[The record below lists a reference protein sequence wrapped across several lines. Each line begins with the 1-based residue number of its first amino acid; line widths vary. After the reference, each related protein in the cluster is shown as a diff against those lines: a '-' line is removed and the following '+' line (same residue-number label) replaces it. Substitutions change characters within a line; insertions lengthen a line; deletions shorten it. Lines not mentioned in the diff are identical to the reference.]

1 MDYDSLDYSNV
12 SYFKFKPNDYNSV
25 ILLDKK
31 EKLFAVNGT
40 IPEEGKEIE
49 YEDITEEGDLICN
62 VLLVGDIG
70 VGISSLITKSEKNIF
85 NEKSSLGY
93 SYQKI
98 KINNIVV
105 KIFIDKNIVWEGSY
119 FSIHNFSRDIIYVLI
134 YSIND
139 AKSFENINEWLR
151 LIRKENIN
159 KNAKIFLVGNKSD
172 LENERVI
179 TKEMGMKFKEENNL
193 EAFIETSAKNDDI
206 RKVLFTEIVKCFYE
220 NPEIFFPKASVIK
233 INNID
238 EIKLI
243 KYFYEEYTA
252 IGAFKNKYLLL
263 GLENGNI
270 NIYDIKDNFYLVRTI
285 KKAHNKKIYFIKQ
298 ISDNSIATFGEDQ
311 YYKEWNLDIIMK

>member
-1 MDYDSLDYSNV
+1 M
-12 SYFKFKPNDYNSV
+12 

-40 IPEEGKEIE
+40 ISEGLEELE
-49 YEDITEEGDLICN
+49 YEDINEEEDLTCN
-62 VLLVGDIG
+62 VLLVGDKN
-70 VGISSLITKSEKNIF
+70 VGISSLIQKSDSFGSFGI
-85 NEKSSLGY
+85 SL
-93 SYQKI
+93 I
-98 KINNIVV
+98 KIYNIVV
-105 KIFIDKNIVWEGSY
+105 KLYIENNMGLEDVDFYIPPFRKN
-119 FSIHNFSRDIIYVLI
+119 DIYVLI

-139 AKSFENINEWLR
+139 AKSFENINEWLSS
-151 LIRKENIN
+151 IRKENIN

-172 LENERVI
+172 LEKERVI

-206 RKVLFTEIVKCFYE
+206 RKVLFAEFVKCFYK
-220 NPEIFFPKASVIK
+220 NREIFFPKACVLK

-243 KYFYEEYTA
+243 KYFYEKYTA

-270 NIYDIKDNFYLVRTI
+270 NIYDIKDDFKLVRTI
-285 KKAHNKKIYFIKQ
+285 EKAHNKKIYFIKQ
-298 ISDNSIATFGEDQ
+298 ISDNSIGTYGEDK

>member
-1 MDYDSLDYSNV
+1 M
-12 SYFKFKPNDYNSV
+12 

-40 IPEEGKEIE
+40 IPEGTKELE
-49 YEDITEEGDLICN
+49 YEDINEEEDVTCN
-62 VLLVGDIG
+62 VLLVGDKS
-70 VGISSLITKSEKNIF
+70 VGISSLIQKSEKNIF
-85 NEKSSLGY
+85 NEKSSLEI
-93 SYQKI
+93 SFQKI
-98 KINNIVV
+98 KIYNIVV
-105 KIFIDKNIVWEGSY
+105 KLYIKKNIFFEDVDFY
-119 FSIHNFSRDIIYVLI
+119 IPPFRKNDIYVLI

-193 EAFIETSAKNDDI
+193 EAFIEISAKNDDI
-206 RKVLFTEIVKCFYE
+206 RKVLFAEFVKCFYKNRE
-220 NPEIFFPKASVIK
+220 TFFPKACVLK

-243 KYFYEEYTA
+243 KYFYEKYTA

-270 NIYDIKDNFYLVRTI
+270 NIYDIKDDFNLVRTI
-285 KKAHNKKIYFIKQ
+285 EKAHNKKIYFIKQ
-298 ISDNSIATFGEDQ
+298 ISDNSIGTYGEDK